1 MEEMLADKV
10 IVFANMKPKNLAK
23 ILSEGMVLCASNPDH
38 TQVELMRPSNDSA
51 VGERV
56 TLEGSPFGDEPLT
69 QEAQPILN
77 PKRKVEPKLLGKLT
91 TNGDKQGLFNGVK
104 LMTAAGP
111 ILAKS
116 IGNGTI
122 S

>member
-1 MEEMLADKV
+1 
-10 IVFANMKPKNLAK
+10 
-23 ILSEGMVLCASNPDH
+23 
-38 TQVELMRPSNDSA
+38 MRPSNDSA

-56 TLEGSPFGDEPLT
+56 SLEGAAGLFGEAGFT
-69 QEAQPILN
+69 QDSLPILN
-77 PKRKVEPKLLGKLT
+77 PKKKIEPKLLEKLT
-91 TNGDKQGLFNGVK
+91 TNAGKEGLFNGVK

-116 IGNGTI
+116 IANGSI